1 MKSRAILVS
10 CGGPDPP
17 GSLSIR
23 SDNLASLKLFEG
35 CKCHSSKHTTAIA
48 GSFILTMSIGRSH
61 VLLSTNIAGLVP
73 KGECALPSDVEC
85 VDSDGSYL
93 AAGSSDGTVR
103 LWRVS
108 DGELLIEQHLHIGS
122 ISVVR
127 IDPIMW
133 VLFAASVTGR
143 IGAWSIPGL
152 FSCAEADRIWSIHTL
167 KVSDLCISHG
177 KRVYSVSL
185 DKTAKCFDFAVGCEI
200 LAVNFPAAL
209 NCCAL
214 LNNES
219 VLFCGGVDGNIY
231 QIGLV
236 QDFGLLPVLQGHG
249 MDVCDLLVSDDD
261 RALFSC
267 SLDASVRRWDVAT
280 GSMIGSISDIKG
292 VPFALKFLPEIDA
305 AGPSAAATQKKKT
318 RREAIAGRQELKKGF
333 PRLQRTVAG
342 NRDEIVSA
350 PVEEVDILTIEE
362 EMAIAVA
369 DVCQHQ
375 PMVLVSGEREE
386 RPDERGQAVGD
397 DGGSFDRPL
406 PQECKE

>member
-1 MKSRAILVS
+1 MKTRTILVS
-10 CGGPDPP
+10 CGGPDLP

-23 SDNLASLKLFEG
+23 SDNLATVKLFNG
-35 CKCHSSKHTTAIA
+35 CKSHSSKHTTAIA
-48 GSFILTMSIGRSH
+48 GLFILTVSIGRSH
-61 VLLSTNIAGLVP
+61 LLLSTNIHDLVP
-73 KGECALPSDVEC
+73 TGQCALPSDVEC
-85 VDSDGSYL
+85 IDSDGSYL
-93 AAGSSDGTVR
+93 AAGSSDGTIR

-108 DGELLIEQHLHIGS
+108 DGELLIEQQLHIGA

-133 VLFAASVTGR
+133 VLFAGSATGR
-143 IGAWSIPGL
+143 IGAWSISGL
-152 FSCAEADRIWSIHTL
+152 FSHAEADRVWSIHML
-167 KVSDLCISHG
+167 KVTDLCTSRCN
-177 KRVYSVSL
+177 RVYSVSI

-200 LAVNFPAAL
+200 LAANFPAAL

-214 LNNES
+214 LNSES

-236 QDFGLLPVLQGHG
+236 QDLGQLPVLQGHA

-292 VPFALKFLPEIDA
+292 IPFALKFLPQIEA
-305 AGPSAAATQKKKT
+305 VKAPAPKQHKKMTKK
-318 RREAIAGRQELKKGF
+318 EAIAGRQELKKGF
-333 PRLQRTVAG
+333 PRLERTVAG

-350 PVEEVDILTIEE
+350 PVDEVDVLSIEE

-369 DVCQHQ
+369 DVCQHR
-375 PMVLVSGEREE
+375 PMVLVSGEGEE
-386 RPDERGQAVGD
+386 RHSKRGQAIGD
-397 DGGSFDRPL
+397 DGGPFDRPL
-406 PQECKE
+406 PEDSKE